1 MQQDHIGDKE
11 YFNKVSANGII
22 FKLTDTV
29 VITEIN
35 YNSLMTVLSRLGG
48 TYTAIYAIMSISIT
62 YAIYKDWRNSI
73 F

>member
-1 MQQDHIGDKE
+1 MQQDQIG
-11 YFNKVSANGII
+11 NKDYLNNGNGIL
-22 FKLTDTV
+22 FLLTDTV
-29 VITEIN
+29 VKTEIT
-35 YNSLMTVLSRLGG
+35 YNTLTIILSRLGG

>member
-1 MQQDHIGDKE
+1 MQQDQIGMKD
-11 YFNKVSANGII
+11 YLNNGNGIL
-22 FKLTDTV
+22 FQLTDTV
-29 VITEIN
+29 VITEIT
-35 YNSLMTVLSRLGG
+35 YNSLITLLSKLGG